1 MLYYIVAFFQV
12 VFCIALVGLILLHSG
27 KGGGLSSS
35 LGGGMGG
42 TFSGTT
48 IMEKNLT
55 RLTLIVLGLF
65 ALTNIALFFLAR
77 GLAAPRRAQTEGLAR
92 GGWGEPAS
100 PHRLYP

>member
-1 MLYYIVAFFQV
+1 MVYVLAFLHTIFSL
-12 VFCIALVGLILLHSG
+12 ALIGLILLHSG

-55 RLTLIVLGLF
+55 RLTLIVVALF
-65 ALTNIALFFLAR
+65 ALSTMALIFL
-77 GLAAPRRAQTEGLAR
+77 G
-92 GGWGEPAS
+92 
-100 PHRLYP
+100 

>member
-1 MLYYIVAFFQV
+1 MIYVLAFLHTL
-12 VFCIALVGLILLHSG
+12 FCFALVGLILLHSG

-55 RLTLIVLGLF
+55 RLTLVVVGLF
-65 ALTNIALFFLAR
+65 ALTNVALIFL
-77 GLAAPRRAQTEGLAR
+77 
-92 GGWGEPAS
+92 S
-100 PHRLYP
+100 

>member
-1 MLYYIVAFFQV
+1 MIY
-12 VFCIALVGLILLHSG
+12 ALVFLHTIFSASLVGMILLHSG

-55 RLTLIVLGLF
+55 RLTVIVVVLFVLSTVGLIFLG
-65 ALTNIALFFLAR
+65 
-77 GLAAPRRAQTEGLAR
+77 
-92 GGWGEPAS
+92 
-100 PHRLYP
+100 

>member
-1 MLYYIVAFFQV
+1 MIY
-12 VFCIALVGLILLHSG
+12 ALVFLHTIFSASLVGMILLHSG

-55 RLTLIVLGLF
+55 RLTVIVV
-65 ALTNIALFFLAR
+65 ALFTLTTVALIFF
-77 GLAAPRRAQTEGLAR
+77 
-92 GGWGEPAS
+92 S
-100 PHRLYP
+100 

>member
-1 MLYYIVAFFQV
+1 MIYAL
-12 VFCIALVGLILLHSG
+12 VFLHTIFGASLVGLILLHSG

-55 RLTLIVLGLF
+55 RLTVIVV
-65 ALTNIALFFLAR
+65 ALFTLTTVALIFLI
-77 GLAAPRRAQTEGLAR
+77 
-92 GGWGEPAS
+92 
-100 PHRLYP
+100 

>member
-1 MLYYIVAFFQV
+1 MIYAL
-12 VFCIALVGLILLHSG
+12 VFLHTIFSASLVGLILLHSG

-55 RLTLIVLGLF
+55 RLTLIVVALF
-65 ALTNIALFFLAR
+65 ALSTVALIFLA
-77 GLAAPRRAQTEGLAR
+77 
-92 GGWGEPAS
+92 
-100 PHRLYP
+100 